1 MFNDRLDD
9 YVEGVAAKHLS
20 RVDANAAVSNQHEIG
35 GLPRIGFKQ
44 WLGTPNKEAVY
55 RYRAR
60 QIYISD
66 EVDAP
71 TICDSSVTW
80 YDCRRKDP
88 SRSPEYRLYYYDSPV
103 IASIREGDFFL
114 IAKLRKDVVPLS
126 EIELPQ
132 DGAELKDGTLL
143 MVFAPAGSAAERQLR
158 VLFSLEHV
166 GEAFAAGRLDAT
178 SVLLPLRLMLEDLSL
193 ELNKP
198 APEAERWT
206 EKLLQKFG
214 GKDFPKTA
222 VFSEF
227 ARTSVAQ
234 EVDALHSPDATLMT
248 WMEQEEILFRLYE
261 KHLVQVRLRLGF
273 GVNGDDVDEFI
284 SYSLGVQNR
293 RKSRVGHAFEGH
305 IAHLFDLHKV
315 PYEQGRGKAR
325 ITENNAKPDF
335 LFPSFADYHDASYPA
350 SSLMMLGAKTT
361 CKDRWRQVLSEAK
374 RIPNKHLITL
384 EAAISE
390 AQTKEMASHGLQLV
404 VPQSIQSTYTS
415 VQQENLWS
423 VDSFIVAAKKLKA

>member
-20 RVDANAAVSNQHEIG
+20 QVDANLQKSNQHEIG
-35 GLPRIGFKQ
+35 GLPQVGFKQ
-44 WLGTPNKEAVY
+44 WLGTPGKEAVY

-66 EVDAP
+66 GNEEP

-80 YDCRRKDP
+80 YDCRRKNP
-88 SRSPEYRLYYYDSPV
+88 NRGAEYRLYYYDSPV

-114 IAKLRKDVVPLS
+114 IAKLRKNVLPLN
-126 EIELPQ
+126 EIVLPQ
-132 DGAELKDGTLL
+132 DGAEIKEGTLL
-143 MVFAPAGSAAERQLR
+143 MIFAPAGSAAEGQLR
-158 VLFSLEHV
+158 ALFGLKGI
-166 GEAFAAGRLDAT
+166 GEAFAAGQLDST
-178 SVLLPLRLMLEDLSL
+178 SVLLPLRLMLEDLGL

-198 APEAERWT
+198 LPEADLLT
-206 EKLLQKFG
+206 EKLLQTFG

-234 EVDALHSPDATLMT
+234 EVDALNSPDATLMT
-248 WMEQEEILFRLYE
+248 WMEQEEVLFRLYE

-273 GVNGDDVDEFI
+273 GANGDDVDEFI

-305 IAHLFDLHKV
+305 IAQLFDLNKV
-315 PYEQGRGKAR
+315 PYEQGRGKTR

-350 SSLMMLGAKTT
+350 KSLMMLGAKTT

-374 RIPNKHLITL
+374 RIPRKHLITL

-404 VPQSIQSTYTS
+404 VPQSIHSTYTS
-415 VQQENLWS
+415 TQQQNLWN
-423 VDSFIVAAKKLKA
+423 VGAFITAAKNLKV